1 MNRIWIS
8 IVCGAVFAFGATNAG
23 AQERSPQINVEVIG
37 DNLDVDVTVRPR
49 TAQSGVP
56 RGYARDAAKGC
67 LYHNPGRTL
76 PDEYASWSGRCD
88 ARGYISGPGRLVY
101 TYSSGAPASFHDYL
115 EGAFR
120 DGKLHGNGQ
129 IVRLGGQRESGTF
142 FAGKLNGKGKKIFPN
157 GSRYIGTF
165 QNGVVAGRGRLIKA
179 DGSTYEGDF
188 AANKAHGQGFYRS
201 ADGRCF
207 EGLFSDNAS
216 VSGRRWACEY

>member
-8 IVCGAVFAFGATNAG
+8 IVCSAVLALGASNAA
-23 AQERSPQINVEVIG
+23 AQERSPQVYVEVIG
-37 DNLDVDVTVRPR
+37 DDVEVEVTVRPLN
-49 TAQSGVP
+49 TQSGVP
-56 RGYARDAAKGC
+56 HGYARDAMKGC

-76 PDEYASWSGRCD
+76 RDEYASWSGRCD

-101 TYSSGAPASFHDYL
+101 TYPSGAPGSFRDTL
-115 EGAFR
+115 EGTFR

-129 IVRLGGQRESGTF
+129 IVSLDGQRQIGAFLSGR
-142 FAGKLNGKGKKIFPN
+142 LNGKGKKILAN

-165 QNGVVAGRGRLIKA
+165 RNGALTGRGRLIEA

-188 AANKAHGQGFYRS
+188 TANKAHGHGFYRS

-207 EGLFSDNAS
+207 EGIFRDNAT
-216 VSGRRWACEY
+216 VSGRRWTCEY

>member
-1 MNRIWIS
+1 MNRLWIS
-8 IVCGAVFAFGATNAG
+8 IATCAAFALGATNVG
-23 AQERSPQINVEVIG
+23 AQERQPQINVEVIG
-37 DNLDVDVTVRPR
+37 DNVGVDVFVYPKTRP
-49 TAQSGVP
+49 GVP
-56 RGYARDAAKGC
+56 RGYARDTAKGC

-101 TYSSGAPASFHDYL
+101 TYPSGAPASFHDYL
-115 EGAFR
+115 EGTFR

-129 IVRLGGQRESGTF
+129 IVRLDGQRQIGSFLSGR
-142 FAGKLNGKGKKIFPN
+142 LNGKGKKIFSN
-157 GSRYIGTF
+157 GSRYVGTF
-165 QNGVVAGRGRLIKA
+165 QNGVITGRGRLITA

-207 EGLFSDNAS
+207 EGLFSNNAS
-216 VSGRRWACEY
+216 GAGRRWACEY